1 MGLRTDYPYHE
12 ALNDLRV
19 FFEKRIIHSDV
30 KAELNEELDAS
41 FKRKTVPMRYL
52 FDRFI
57 KYTSEHKLF
66 DPYSEE
72 EEKMIDELL
81 HFWA

>member
-1 MGLRTDYPYHE
+1 MDLREDYLYEE
-12 ALNDLRV
+12 AVNDLRR

-41 FKRKTVPMRYL
+41 LERKTVPMRYL

-66 DPYSEE
+66 DPYTEE
-72 EEKMIDELL
+72 EERMIDELL